1 MKKLLKCM
9 VMAVA
14 SIGLAFTGCKIDD
27 GGSTPIFWPIGG
39 SGSSSVVA
47 PEIDYDNSYLPEEV
61 TYTQDAKSPKLKVK
75 LANEDKG
82 KWVYKWYKDDLL
94 IEGVDSFVCLPDTSA
109 AAVGGEFY
117 YEVEVFNELS
127 EKVSVRSKRV
137 KVSVQKAV
145 NPTETNAPEIDYD
158 NSFLPEEVIYTQD
171 AKSPKLMVQL
181 ANEDKG
187 EWVYKW
193 YKDGYLIEGVDSFV
207 CLPDTSAAAVGGEFY
222 YEVEVFNKLSETIS
236 VKSKKVK
243 VLVQKAV
250 NPTET
255 NAAEVS
261 ISGVSNEGVTYT
273 AGDTANAF
281 TVSYSISKDS
291 THLEGDV
298 SVEWFN
304 ENGEKVGDD
313 ASYTPVVPA
322 TEEGVKIYTYK
333 VVVTNSCPDA
343 TGVDK
348 IKKAEKEVTITV
360 KSADMHVD
368 SIYAAPIRIASNGIT
383 GKMEYVAGETASKLT
398 VSSVVNEDEN
408 GKKGNVT
415 YKWYT
420 SKDDSAVAVATGEEY
435 TPDIS
440 KADTVVSIWVEA
452 INDCSAT
459 ATTEPKIQSSGKIE
473 VKITVK
479 PQAITPALEDGQ
491 PRDGNYSMNETAE
504 ALMVRASANGTLS
517 YQWYKNSEK
526 SITGAEEIP
535 GATSDSYVPSTTTEG
550 VTYYYCVVTNTLNG
564 TTKTNTSGIATVTV
578 AEVIA
583 TPVSVVISNKTENSI
598 TTGNTK
604 KYSVTVTLSN
614 DTIVNNATWESDNS
628 SIVSV
633 DNEGNV
639 TALKAGTAI
648 IKATYTAGG
657 VEKNDSV
664 TITVTDAPVNNGNAG
679 ISIDFN

>member
-47 PEIDYDNSYLPEEV
+47 PEIDYDNS
-61 TYTQDAKSPKLKVK
+61 S
-75 LANEDKG
+75 
-82 KWVYKWYKDDLL
+82 
-94 IEGVDSFVCLPDTSA
+94 
-109 AAVGGEFY
+109 
-117 YEVEVFNELS
+117 
-127 EKVSVRSKRV
+127 
-137 KVSVQKAV
+137 
-145 NPTETNAPEIDYD
+145 
-158 NSFLPEEVIYTQD
+158 LPEEVIYIQD

-193 YKDGYLIEGVDSFV
+193 YKDGYLIEGVDTFV
-207 CLPDTSAAAVGGEFY
+207 CLPDTSAAAAGGEFY
-222 YEVEVFNKLSETIS
+222 YEVEVFNKLSEKVS

-250 NPTET
+250 NPAET

-273 AGDTANAF
+273 AGNTANPF
-281 TVSYSISKDS
+281 KVSYSISKDS

-298 SVEWFN
+298 SVKWFD
-304 ENGEKVGDD
+304 ENGVNVGNGD
-313 ASYTPVVPA
+313 SYTPDVPA
-322 TEEGVKIYTYK
+322 NVEGVKVYRYK

-343 TGVDK
+343 TGADK
-348 IKKAEKEVTITV
+348 IKKAEKEVSITV
-360 KSADMHVD
+360 KPADLPVD

-408 GKKGNVT
+408 GKKGTVT

-420 SKDDSAVAVATGEEY
+420 SENGSAVATGEEY

-440 KADTVVSIWVEA
+440 KYSSVSSDTAVSIWVEA
-452 INDCSAT
+452 INDCSAFDK
-459 ATTEPKIQSSGKIE
+459 ATEPKIQSSGKIE

-479 PQAITPALEDGQ
+479 PQATTPVLEDGQ
-491 PRDGNYSMNETAE
+491 PKDGNYSMNETAA
-504 ALMVRASANGTLS
+504 ALMVKASANGTLS

-526 SITGAEEIP
+526 SITGATAIS
-535 GATSDSYVPSTTTEG
+535 GATSDSYVPSTTTVG
-550 VTYYYCVVTNTLNG
+550 VTYYYCKVTNTLNG
-564 TTKTNTSGIATVTV
+564 TTKTNNSGIATVTV
-578 AEVIA
+578 KKVIA

-598 TTGNTK
+598 TTGNSK
-604 KYSVTVTLSN
+604 KYSVTVTLS
-614 DTIVNNATWESDNS
+614 DGTKVNNATWESDNS

-633 DNEGNV
+633 DNYGNV
-639 TALKAGTAI
+639 TALKAGTATI
-648 IKATYTAGG
+648 TATYTAGD

-664 TITVTDAPVNNGNAG
+664 SITVTDAPVNNGNAG

>member
-47 PEIDYDNSYLPEEV
+47 AEIDYDNSY
-61 TYTQDAKSPKLKVK
+61 
-75 LANEDKG
+75 
-82 KWVYKWYKDDLL
+82 
-94 IEGVDSFVCLPDTSA
+94 
-109 AAVGGEFY
+109 
-117 YEVEVFNELS
+117 
-127 EKVSVRSKRV
+127 
-137 KVSVQKAV
+137 
-145 NPTETNAPEIDYD
+145 
-158 NSFLPEEVIYTQD
+158 LPEEVIYTQD

-193 YKDGYLIEGVDSFV
+193 YKDGYLIEGVDTFV
-207 CLPDTSAAAVGGEFY
+207 CLPDTSAAAAGGEFY
-222 YEVEVFNKLSETIS
+222 YEVEVFNKLNEKVS
-236 VKSKKVK
+236 VKSKRVK

-250 NPTET
+250 NPAET

-273 AGDTANAF
+273 AGDTANSF

-298 SVEWFN
+298 SVQWFD
-304 ENGEKVGDD
+304 ENGVNVGNGD
-313 ASYTPVVPA
+313 SYTPVVPA
-322 TEEGVKIYTYK
+322 TEDGVKIYRYK

-343 TGVDK
+343 TGADK
-348 IKKAEKEVTITV
+348 IKKAEKDVIIIV
-360 KSADMHVD
+360 QPADMPED
-368 SIYAAPIRIASNGIT
+368 SIYAAPILIDVT
-383 GKMEYVAGETASKLT
+383 GKKEYVAGETASKLT
-398 VSSVVNEDEN
+398 VSSVVTE
-408 GKKGNVT
+408 KKNAKRGTVT

-420 SKDDSAVAVATGEEY
+420 REDGSAVATGVEY

-440 KADTVVSIWVEA
+440 KYSSVSANTAVSIWVEA
-452 INDCSAT
+452 INDCSDK

-479 PQAITPALEDGQ
+479 PQATTPVLEDGQ
-491 PRDGNYSMNETAE
+491 PKDGNYSKDETAA

-517 YQWYKNSEK
+517 YQWYKNSTK
-526 SITGAEEIP
+526 SITGATAIS

-578 AEVIA
+578 KKVIA

-598 TTGNTK
+598 TTGNTE
-604 KYSVTVTLSN
+604 KYSVTVTLS
-614 DTIVNNATWESDNS
+614 DGTKVYNANWESDNS

-639 TALKAGTAI
+639 TAHKAGTATI
-648 IKATYTAGG
+648 TATYTAGD

-664 TITVTDAPVNNGNAG
+664 SITVTDAPVGNGNAG

>member
-27 GGSTPIFWPIGG
+27 GGSTPVFWPIGG

-47 PEIDYDNSYLPEEV
+47 PEIDYDNSV
-61 TYTQDAKSPKLKVK
+61 
-75 LANEDKG
+75 
-82 KWVYKWYKDDLL
+82 
-94 IEGVDSFVCLPDTSA
+94 
-109 AAVGGEFY
+109 
-117 YEVEVFNELS
+117 
-127 EKVSVRSKRV
+127 
-137 KVSVQKAV
+137 
-145 NPTETNAPEIDYD
+145 
-158 NSFLPEEVIYTQD
+158 LPEEVIYTQD
-171 AKSPKLMVQL
+171 AKSPKLEVKL
-181 ANEDKG
+181 TNEDKG

-193 YKDGYLIEGVDSFV
+193 YKDGHLIEGVDTFV
-207 CLPDTSAAAVGGEFY
+207 CLPDTSAAAVGEDFR
-222 YEVEVFNKLSETIS
+222 YEVEVFNKLNEKVS
-236 VKSKKVK
+236 VKSKRVK

-250 NPTET
+250 NPAET

-273 AGDTANAF
+273 AGNTANPF
-281 TVSYSISKDS
+281 KVSYSISKDS
-291 THLEGDV
+291 THLKGDV
-298 SVEWFN
+298 SVKWFD
-304 ENGEKVGDD
+304 ENGVNVGNGD
-313 ASYTPVVPA
+313 SYTPVVPA
-322 TEEGVKIYTYK
+322 TEDGVKIYRYK

-343 TGVDK
+343 TGADK
-348 IKKAEKEVTITV
+348 IKKAEKEVSITV
-360 KSADMHVD
+360 KPADLPVD

-408 GKKGNVT
+408 GKKGTVT

-420 SKDDSAVAVATGEEY
+420 SENGSAVATGEEY

-440 KADTVVSIWVEA
+440 KYSSVSADTAVSIWVEA
-452 INDCSAT
+452 INDCSAFDK
-459 ATTEPKIQSSGKIE
+459 ATEPKIQSSGKIE

-479 PQAITPALEDGQ
+479 PQATTPVLEDGQ
-491 PRDGNYSMNETAE
+491 PKDGNYSKDETAA

-526 SITGAEEIP
+526 SITGAEVIP
-535 GATSDSYVPSTTTEG
+535 GATSDSYVPSTTTLG
-550 VTYYYCVVTNTLNG
+550 VTYYYCKVTNTLNG
-564 TTKTNTSGIATVTV
+564 TTKTNNSGIATVTV
-578 AEVIA
+578 AKVIA

-598 TTGNTK
+598 TTGNSK
-604 KYSVTVTLSN
+604 KYSVTVTLS
-614 DTIVNNATWESDNS
+614 DGTKVNNATWESNDS

-633 DNEGNV
+633 DNDGNV
-639 TALKAGTAI
+639 TALKAGTATI
-648 IKATYTAGG
+648 TTTYTAGG

-664 TITVTDAPVNNGNAG
+664 SITVTDAPVGNGNAG

>member
-27 GGSTPIFWPIGG
+27 GGSTPVFWPIGG

-47 PEIDYDNSYLPEEV
+47 PEIDYDNSV
-61 TYTQDAKSPKLKVK
+61 
-75 LANEDKG
+75 
-82 KWVYKWYKDDLL
+82 
-94 IEGVDSFVCLPDTSA
+94 
-109 AAVGGEFY
+109 
-117 YEVEVFNELS
+117 
-127 EKVSVRSKRV
+127 
-137 KVSVQKAV
+137 
-145 NPTETNAPEIDYD
+145 
-158 NSFLPEEVIYTQD
+158 LPEEVIYTQD
-171 AKSPKLMVQL
+171 AKSPKLEVKL
-181 ANEDKG
+181 TNEDKG

-193 YKDGYLIEGVDSFV
+193 YKDGHLIEGVDTFV
-207 CLPDTSAAAVGGEFY
+207 CLPDTSAAAVGEDFR
-222 YEVEVFNKLSETIS
+222 YEVEVFNKLNEKVF
-236 VKSKKVK
+236 VKSKRVK

-250 NPTET
+250 NPAET

-273 AGDTANAF
+273 AGDTAKPF

-298 SVEWFN
+298 SVKWFD
-304 ENGEKVGDD
+304 ENGVNVGNGD
-313 ASYTPVVPA
+313 SYTPVVPA
-322 TEEGVKIYTYK
+322 TEDGVKIYRYK
-333 VVVTNSCPDA
+333 VVVINSCSEA
-343 TGVDK
+343 TGADK
-348 IKKAEKEVTITV
+348 IKKAEKEVSITV
-360 KSADMHVD
+360 KPADLPVD
-368 SIYAAPIRIASNGIT
+368 SIFAAPIRIKSNGIT

-398 VSSVVNEDEN
+398 VSSVVTEGEN
-408 GKKGNVT
+408 GKKGIVT

-420 SKDDSAVAVATGEEY
+420 SKDDSAVATGEEY

-452 INDCSAT
+452 INDCSDK

-479 PQAITPALEDGQ
+479 PQATTPVLEDGQ
-491 PRDGNYSMNETAE
+491 PKDGNYSKDETAA

-517 YQWYKNSEK
+517 YQWYKNSTK
-526 SITGAEEIP
+526 STTGATAIS
-535 GATSDSYVPSTTTEG
+535 GATSDSYVPSTTTVG
-550 VTYYYCVVTNTLNG
+550 VTYYYCKVTNTLNG
-564 TTKTNTSGIATVTV
+564 TTKTNNSGIATVTV
-578 AEVIA
+578 AKVIA

-604 KYSVTVTLSN
+604 KYSVTVTLS
-614 DTIVNNATWESDNS
+614 DGTKVNNATWESDNS

-633 DNEGNV
+633 NNDGNV
-639 TALKAGTAI
+639 TALKAGTAT

-664 TITVTDAPVNNGNAG
+664 SITVTDAPVGNGNAG

>member
-47 PEIDYDNSYLPEEV
+47 PEIDYDNSVLPEEV
-61 TYTQDAKSPKLKVK
+61 IYTQDAKSPKLKVK

-82 KWVYKWYKDDLL
+82 KWVYKWYKDGHL
-94 IEGVDSFVCLPDTSA
+94 IEGVDTFVCLPDTSA
-109 AAVGGEFY
+109 AAVG
-117 YEVEVFNELS
+117 
-127 EKVSVRSKRV
+127 
-137 KVSVQKAV
+137 
-145 NPTETNAPEIDYD
+145 
-158 NSFLPEEVIYTQD
+158 
-171 AKSPKLMVQL
+171 
-181 ANEDKG
+181 ED
-187 EWVYKW
+187 
-193 YKDGYLIEGVDSFV
+193 FR
-207 CLPDTSAAAVGGEFY
+207 
-222 YEVEVFNKLSETIS
+222 YEVEVFNKLNEKVS
-236 VKSKKVK
+236 VKSKRVK

-250 NPTET
+250 NPAET

-273 AGDTANAF
+273 AGDTANPF

-298 SVEWFN
+298 SVEWFD
-304 ENGEKVGDD
+304 ENGVNVGKGD
-313 ASYTPVVPA
+313 SYTPDVRANV
-322 TEEGVKIYTYK
+322 EGVKVYRYK

-343 TGVDK
+343 TGADK
-348 IKKAEKEVTITV
+348 IKKAEKEVSITV
-360 KSADMHVD
+360 KPADLPVD

-408 GKKGNVT
+408 GKKGTVT

-420 SKDDSAVAVATGEEY
+420 SENGSAVATGEEY

-440 KADTVVSIWVEA
+440 KYSSVSSDTAVSIWVEA
-452 INDCSAT
+452 INDCSAFDK
-459 ATTEPKIQSSGKIE
+459 ATEPKIQSSGKIE

-479 PQAITPALEDGQ
+479 PQATTPVLEDGQ
-491 PRDGNYSMNETAE
+491 PKDGNYSMNETAA

-526 SITGAEEIP
+526 SITGATAIS
-535 GATSDSYVPSTTTEG
+535 GATSDSYVPSTTTVG
-550 VTYYYCVVTNTLNG
+550 VTYYYCKVTNTLNG
-564 TTKTNTSGIATVTV
+564 TTKTNNSGIATVTV
-578 AEVIA
+578 KKVIA

-604 KYSVTVTLSN
+604 KYSVTVTLS
-614 DTIVNNATWESDNS
+614 DGTKVYNANWESDNS
-628 SIVSV
+628 SVVSV

-639 TALKAGTAI
+639 IALKAGTATI
-648 IKATYTAGG
+648 TATYTAGG

>member
-47 PEIDYDNSYLPEEV
+47 PEIDYDNS
-61 TYTQDAKSPKLKVK
+61 S
-75 LANEDKG
+75 
-82 KWVYKWYKDDLL
+82 
-94 IEGVDSFVCLPDTSA
+94 
-109 AAVGGEFY
+109 
-117 YEVEVFNELS
+117 
-127 EKVSVRSKRV
+127 
-137 KVSVQKAV
+137 
-145 NPTETNAPEIDYD
+145 
-158 NSFLPEEVIYTQD
+158 LPEEVIYIQD

-187 EWVYKW
+187 EWIYKW
-193 YKDGYLIEGVDSFV
+193 YKDGYLIEGVDTFV
-207 CLPDTSAAAVGGEFY
+207 CLPDTSAAAAGGEFY
-222 YEVEVFNKLSETIS
+222 YEVEVFNKLNEKVS
-236 VKSKKVK
+236 VKSKRVK

-250 NPTET
+250 NPAET

-273 AGDTANAF
+273 AGDTANPF

-298 SVEWFN
+298 SVKWFD
-304 ENGEKVGDD
+304 ENGVNVGNGD
-313 ASYTPVVPA
+313 SYTPVVPA
-322 TEEGVKIYTYK
+322 TEDGVKIYRYK
-333 VVVTNSCPDA
+333 VVVINSCSEA
-343 TGVDK
+343 TGADK
-348 IKKAEKEVTITV
+348 IKKAEKEVSITV
-360 KSADMHVD
+360 KPADLPVD
-368 SIYAAPIRIASNGIT
+368 SIFAAPIRIKSNGIT

-398 VSSVVNEDEN
+398 VSSVVNEGEN
-408 GKKGNVT
+408 GKKGKVT

-420 SKDDSAVAVATGEEY
+420 SKDDSAVATGEEY
-435 TPDIS
+435 APDIS
-440 KADTVVSIWVEA
+440 KYSSVSADTAVSIWVEA

-459 ATTEPKIQSSGKIE
+459 ATIEPKIQSSGKKE

-479 PQAITPALEDGQ
+479 PQATTPVLEDGQ
-491 PRDGNYSMNETAE
+491 PKDGNYSKDETAA

-517 YQWYKNSEK
+517 YQWYKNSTK
-526 SITGAEEIP
+526 STTGATAIS
-535 GATSDSYVPSTTTEG
+535 GAISDSYVPSTTTVG

-578 AEVIA
+578 KKVIA

-598 TTGNTK
+598 TTGNTE
-604 KYSVTVTLSN
+604 KYSVTVTLS
-614 DTIVNNATWESDNS
+614 DGTKVNNATWESDNS

-633 DNEGNV
+633 NNDGNV
-639 TALKAGTAI
+639 TALKAGTATI
-648 IKATYTAGG
+648 TATYTAGG

-664 TITVTDAPVNNGNAG
+664 SITVTDAPVGNGNAG

>member
-27 GGSTPIFWPIGG
+27 GGSTPVFWPIGG

-47 PEIDYDNSYLPEEV
+47 PEIDYDNS
-61 TYTQDAKSPKLKVK
+61 S
-75 LANEDKG
+75 
-82 KWVYKWYKDDLL
+82 
-94 IEGVDSFVCLPDTSA
+94 
-109 AAVGGEFY
+109 
-117 YEVEVFNELS
+117 
-127 EKVSVRSKRV
+127 
-137 KVSVQKAV
+137 
-145 NPTETNAPEIDYD
+145 
-158 NSFLPEEVIYTQD
+158 LPEEVIYIQD

-187 EWVYKW
+187 EWIYKW
-193 YKDGYLIEGVDSFV
+193 YKDGYLIEGVDTFV
-207 CLPDTSAAAVGGEFY
+207 CLPDTSAAAAGGEFY
-222 YEVEVFNKLSETIS
+222 YEVEVFNKLNEKVS
-236 VKSKKVK
+236 VKSKRVK

-250 NPTET
+250 NPAET

-273 AGDTANAF
+273 AGDTANPF

-298 SVEWFN
+298 SVKWFD
-304 ENGEKVGDD
+304 ENGVNVGNGV
-313 ASYTPVVPA
+313 SYTPVVPA
-322 TEEGVKIYTYK
+322 TEDGVKIYRYK

-343 TGVDK
+343 TGADK
-348 IKKAEKEVTITV
+348 IKKAEKEVSITV
-360 KSADMHVD
+360 KPADLPVD

-408 GKKGNVT
+408 GKKGTVT

-420 SKDDSAVAVATGEEY
+420 SENGSAVATGEEY

-440 KADTVVSIWVEA
+440 KYSSVSADTAVSIWVEA
-452 INDCSAT
+452 INDCSAFDK
-459 ATTEPKIQSSGKIE
+459 ATEPKIQSSGKIE

-479 PQAITPALEDGQ
+479 PQATTPVLEDGQ
-491 PRDGNYSMNETAE
+491 PKDGNYSKDETAA

-526 SITGAEEIP
+526 SITGAEVIP
-535 GATSDSYVPSTTTEG
+535 GATSDSYVPSTTTLG
-550 VTYYYCVVTNTLNG
+550 VTYYYCKVTNTLNG
-564 TTKTNTSGIATVTV
+564 TTKTNNSGIATVTV
-578 AEVIA
+578 AKVIA

-604 KYSVTVTLSN
+604 KYSVTVTLS
-614 DTIVNNATWESDNS
+614 DGTKVNNATWESDNS

-633 DNEGNV
+633 NNDGNV
-639 TALKAGTAI
+639 TALKAGTATI
-648 IKATYTAGG
+648 TATYTAGG

-664 TITVTDAPVNNGNAG
+664 SITVTDAPVGNGNAG

>member
-27 GGSTPIFWPIGG
+27 GGSTPVFWPIGG

-47 PEIDYDNSYLPEEV
+47 PEIDYDNSV
-61 TYTQDAKSPKLKVK
+61 
-75 LANEDKG
+75 
-82 KWVYKWYKDDLL
+82 
-94 IEGVDSFVCLPDTSA
+94 
-109 AAVGGEFY
+109 
-117 YEVEVFNELS
+117 
-127 EKVSVRSKRV
+127 
-137 KVSVQKAV
+137 
-145 NPTETNAPEIDYD
+145 
-158 NSFLPEEVIYTQD
+158 LPEEVIYTQD
-171 AKSPKLMVQL
+171 AKSPKLEVKL
-181 ANEDKG
+181 TNEDKG

-193 YKDGYLIEGVDSFV
+193 YKDGHLIEGVDTFV
-207 CLPDTSAAAVGGEFY
+207 CLPDTSAAAVGEDFR
-222 YEVEVFNKLSETIS
+222 YEVEVFNKLNEKVF
-236 VKSKKVK
+236 VKSKRVK

-250 NPTET
+250 NPAET

-273 AGDTANAF
+273 AGDTAKPF

-298 SVEWFN
+298 SVKWFD
-304 ENGEKVGDD
+304 ENGVNVGNGD
-313 ASYTPVVPA
+313 SYTPVVPA
-322 TEEGVKIYTYK
+322 TEDGVKIYRYK
-333 VVVTNSCPDA
+333 VVVINSCSEA
-343 TGVDK
+343 TGADK
-348 IKKAEKEVTITV
+348 IKKAEKEVSITV
-360 KSADMHVD
+360 KPADLPVD
-368 SIYAAPIRIASNGIT
+368 SIFAAPIRIKSNGIT

-398 VSSVVNEDEN
+398 VSSVVTEGEN
-408 GKKGNVT
+408 GKKGIVT

-420 SKDDSAVAVATGEEY
+420 SKDDSAVATGEEY

-479 PQAITPALEDGQ
+479 PQATTPDLEDGQ
-491 PRDGNYSMNETAE
+491 PRDGNYSMNETAA
-504 ALMVRASANGTLS
+504 ALMVKASANGTLS

-526 SITGAEEIP
+526 SITGATAIS
-535 GATSDSYVPSTTTEG
+535 GATSNSYVPSTTTEG
-550 VTYYYCVVTNTLNG
+550 VTYYYCVVTNTFNG
-564 TTKTNTSGIATVTV
+564 TTKTNNSGIATVTV
-578 AEVIA
+578 AKVIA

-604 KYSVTVTLSN
+604 KYSVTVTLS
-614 DTIVNNATWESDNS
+614 DGTKVYNANWESDNS

-639 TALKAGTAI
+639 TAHKAGTATI
-648 IKATYTAGG
+648 TATYTAGD

-664 TITVTDAPVNNGNAG
+664 SITVTDAPVGNGNAG

>member
-47 PEIDYDNSYLPEEV
+47 PEIDYD
-61 TYTQDAKSPKLKVK
+61 KS
-75 LANEDKG
+75 
-82 KWVYKWYKDDLL
+82 
-94 IEGVDSFVCLPDTSA
+94 S
-109 AAVGGEFY
+109 
-117 YEVEVFNELS
+117 
-127 EKVSVRSKRV
+127 
-137 KVSVQKAV
+137 
-145 NPTETNAPEIDYD
+145 
-158 NSFLPEEVIYTQD
+158 LPEEVIYIQD

-193 YKDGYLIEGVDSFV
+193 YKDGYLIEGVDTFV
-207 CLPDTSAAAVGGEFY
+207 CLPDTSAAAAGGEFY
-222 YEVEVFNKLSETIS
+222 YEVEVFNKLSEKVS

-250 NPTET
+250 NPAET

-273 AGDTANAF
+273 AGGTANAF
-281 TVSYSISKDS
+281 IVDYSISKDS

-298 SVEWFN
+298 SVKWFD
-304 ENGEKVGDD
+304 ENGDNVGDGD
-313 ASYTPVVPA
+313 SYTPDVPA
-322 TEEGVKIYTYK
+322 NVEGVKIYRYK
-333 VVVTNSCPDA
+333 VVVTNSCPEA
-343 TGVDK
+343 TGADK
-348 IKKAEKEVTITV
+348 TKKAEKEVTITV
-360 KSADMHVD
+360 KPADMPVD
-368 SIYAAPIRIASNGIT
+368 SIYAAPILIASNGIT

-398 VSSVVNEDEN
+398 VSSVVNEDKN
-408 GKKGNVT
+408 GKKGTVT

-420 SKDDSAVAVATGEEY
+420 SENGSAVATGEEY

-440 KADTVVSIWVEA
+440 KYSSVSADTAVSIWVEA
-452 INDCSAT
+452 INDCFAT
-459 ATTEPKIQSSGKIE
+459 ATIDPKIQSSGKIE

-479 PQAITPALEDGQ
+479 PQATTPVLEDGQ
-491 PRDGNYSMNETAE
+491 PKDGNYSKDETAA
-504 ALMVRASANGTLS
+504 ALMVKASANGTLS

-526 SITGAEEIP
+526 STTGATAIS

-550 VTYYYCVVTNTLNG
+550 VTYYYCVVTNTFNG

-578 AEVIA
+578 AKVIA

-604 KYSVTVTLSN
+604 KYSVTVTLS
-614 DTIVNNATWESDNS
+614 DGTKVYNANWESDNS

-633 DNEGNV
+633 DNDGNV
-639 TALKAGTAI
+639 TAHKAGTATI
-648 IKATYTAGG
+648 TATYTAGG

-664 TITVTDAPVNNGNAG
+664 SITVTDAPVGNGNAG

>member
-27 GGSTPIFWPIGG
+27 GGSTPVFWPIGG

-47 PEIDYDNSYLPEEV
+47 PEIDYDNSYLP
-61 TYTQDAKSPKLKVK
+61 
-75 LANEDKG
+75 G
-82 KWVYKWYKDDLL
+82 
-94 IEGVDSFVCLPDTSA
+94 
-109 AAVGGEFY
+109 
-117 YEVEVFNELS
+117 
-127 EKVSVRSKRV
+127 
-137 KVSVQKAV
+137 
-145 NPTETNAPEIDYD
+145 
-158 NSFLPEEVIYTQD
+158 EEVIYTQD

-193 YKDGYLIEGVDSFV
+193 YKDGLLIEGVDTFV

-222 YEVEVFNKLSETIS
+222 YEVEVFNKLSETVS

-250 NPTET
+250 NPEET

-273 AGDTANAF
+273 AGDTANPF
-281 TVSYSISKDS
+281 TVSYSISEDS
-291 THLEGDV
+291 THLKGDV
-298 SVEWFN
+298 SVKWFD
-304 ENGEKVGDD
+304 ENGVNVGNGD
-313 ASYTPVVPA
+313 SYTPVVPA
-322 TEEGVKIYTYK
+322 TEDGVKIYRYK

-343 TGVDK
+343 TGADK

-360 KSADMHVD
+360 KSADMPVG
-368 SIYAAPIRIASNGIT
+368 SIFAAPIRIESNGIT

-398 VSSVVNEDEN
+398 VSSVVTEGEN

-420 SKDDSAVAVATGEEY
+420 SKDDSAVATGVEY

-440 KADTVVSIWVEA
+440 KYSTVSADTAVSIWVEA
-452 INDCSAT
+452 INDCSAI
-459 ATTEPKIQSSGKIE
+459 ATIEPKIQLSGKIE

-479 PQAITPALEDGQ
+479 PQATTPVIEDGQ
-491 PRDGNYSMNETAE
+491 PKDGNYSKDETAA
-504 ALMVRASANGTLS
+504 ALMVKASANGTLS

-526 SITGAEEIP
+526 SITGATAIS
-535 GATSDSYVPSTTTEG
+535 GATSNSYVPSTTTEG
-550 VTYYYCVVTNTLNG
+550 VTYYYCVVTNTFNG
-564 TTKTNTSGIATVTV
+564 TTKTNNSGIATVTV
-578 AEVIA
+578 AKVIA

-604 KYSVTVTLSN
+604 KYSVTVTLS
-614 DTIVNNATWESDNS
+614 DGTKVNNATWESDNS

-633 DNEGNV
+633 NNDGNV
-639 TALKAGTAI
+639 TALKAGTATI
-648 IKATYTAGG
+648 TATYTAGG

-664 TITVTDAPVNNGNAG
+664 SITVTDAPVGNGNAG

>member
-14 SIGLAFTGCKIDD
+14 SISLAFTGCKIDD

-47 PEIDYDNSYLPEEV
+47 PEIDYDNSV
-61 TYTQDAKSPKLKVK
+61 
-75 LANEDKG
+75 
-82 KWVYKWYKDDLL
+82 
-94 IEGVDSFVCLPDTSA
+94 
-109 AAVGGEFY
+109 
-117 YEVEVFNELS
+117 
-127 EKVSVRSKRV
+127 
-137 KVSVQKAV
+137 
-145 NPTETNAPEIDYD
+145 
-158 NSFLPEEVIYTQD
+158 LPEEVIYTQD
-171 AKSPKLMVQL
+171 AKSPKLEVKL
-181 ANEDKG
+181 TNEDKG

-193 YKDGYLIEGVDSFV
+193 YKDGHLIEGVDTFV
-207 CLPDTSAAAVGGEFY
+207 CLPDTSAAAVGEDFR
-222 YEVEVFNKLSETIS
+222 YEVEVFNKLNEKVF
-236 VKSKKVK
+236 VKSKRVK

-273 AGDTANAF
+273 AGDTANPF

-298 SVEWFN
+298 SVEWFK

-322 TEEGVKIYTYK
+322 TVEGVKIYRYK

-343 TGVDK
+343 TGADK
-348 IKKAEKEVTITV
+348 IKKAEKDVIIIV
-360 KSADMHVD
+360 QPADMPED
-368 SIYAAPIRIASNGIT
+368 SIYAAPILIDVT
-383 GKMEYVAGETASKLT
+383 GKKEYVAGETASKLT
-398 VSSVVNEDEN
+398 VSSVVTE
-408 GKKGNVT
+408 KKNAKRGTVT

-420 SKDDSAVAVATGEEY
+420 REDGPVVATGVEY

-440 KADTVVSIWVEA
+440 KYSSISSATAVSIWVEA

-459 ATTEPKIQSSGKIE
+459 ATIEPKIQSSGKIE

-479 PQAITPALEDGQ
+479 PQATTPVIEDGQ
-491 PRDGNYSMNETAE
+491 PKDGNYSKDETAA
-504 ALMVRASANGTLS
+504 ALMVKASANGTLS
-517 YQWYKNSEK
+517 YQWYKNSTK
-526 SITGAEEIP
+526 STTGATAIS
-535 GATSDSYVPSTTTEG
+535 GATSDSYVPSTTTVG
-550 VTYYYCVVTNTLNG
+550 VTYYYCKVTNTLNG
-564 TTKTNTSGIATVTV
+564 TTKTNNSGIATVTV
-578 AEVIA
+578 AKVIA

-604 KYSVTVTLSN
+604 KYLVTVTLS
-614 DTIVNNATWESDNS
+614 DGTKVNNATWESDNS

-633 DNEGNV
+633 NNDGNV
-639 TALKAGTAI
+639 TALKAGTATI
-648 IKATYTAGG
+648 TATYTAGG

-664 TITVTDAPVNNGNAG
+664 SITVTDAPVGNGNAG

>member
-47 PEIDYDNSYLPEEV
+47 PEIDYDNSV
-61 TYTQDAKSPKLKVK
+61 
-75 LANEDKG
+75 
-82 KWVYKWYKDDLL
+82 
-94 IEGVDSFVCLPDTSA
+94 
-109 AAVGGEFY
+109 
-117 YEVEVFNELS
+117 
-127 EKVSVRSKRV
+127 
-137 KVSVQKAV
+137 
-145 NPTETNAPEIDYD
+145 
-158 NSFLPEEVIYTQD
+158 LPEEVIYTQD
-171 AKSPKLMVQL
+171 AKSPKLEVKL
-181 ANEDKG
+181 TNEDKG

-193 YKDGYLIEGVDSFV
+193 YKDGHLIEGVDTFV
-207 CLPDTSAAAVGGEFY
+207 CLPDTSAAAVGEDFR
-222 YEVEVFNKLSETIS
+222 YEVEVFNKLNEKVS
-236 VKSKKVK
+236 VKSKRVK

-250 NPTET
+250 NPAET

-273 AGDTANAF
+273 AGNTANPF
-281 TVSYSISKDS
+281 KVSYSISKDS

-298 SVEWFN
+298 SVKWFD
-304 ENGEKVGDD
+304 ENGVNVGNGD
-313 ASYTPVVPA
+313 SYTPVVPA
-322 TEEGVKIYTYK
+322 TEDGVKIYRYK

-343 TGVDK
+343 TGADK
-348 IKKAEKEVTITV
+348 IKKAEKEVSITV
-360 KSADMHVD
+360 KPADLPVD

-398 VSSVVNEDEN
+398 VSSVVNEGEN
-408 GKKGNVT
+408 GKKGIVT

-440 KADTVVSIWVEA
+440 KYSSVSADTAVSIWVEA

-459 ATTEPKIQSSGKIE
+459 ATIDPKIQSSGKIE

-479 PQAITPALEDGQ
+479 PQAITPVLEDGQ
-491 PRDGNYSMNETAE
+491 PKDGNYSKDETAA
-504 ALMVRASANGTLS
+504 ALMVKASANGTLS

-564 TTKTNTSGIATVTV
+564 TTKTKTSGIA
-578 AEVIA
+578 
-583 TPVSVVISNKTENSI
+583 
-598 TTGNTK
+598 
-604 KYSVTVTLSN
+604 
-614 DTIVNNATWESDNS
+614 
-628 SIVSV
+628 
-633 DNEGNV
+633 
-639 TALKAGTAI
+639 
-648 IKATYTAGG
+648 
-657 VEKNDSV
+657 

>member
-27 GGSTPIFWPIGG
+27 GGSTPVFWPIGG

-47 PEIDYDNSYLPEEV
+47 PEIDYDNS
-61 TYTQDAKSPKLKVK
+61 S
-75 LANEDKG
+75 
-82 KWVYKWYKDDLL
+82 
-94 IEGVDSFVCLPDTSA
+94 
-109 AAVGGEFY
+109 
-117 YEVEVFNELS
+117 
-127 EKVSVRSKRV
+127 
-137 KVSVQKAV
+137 
-145 NPTETNAPEIDYD
+145 
-158 NSFLPEEVIYTQD
+158 LPEEVIYIQD

-193 YKDGYLIEGVDSFV
+193 YKDGYLIEGVDTFV
-207 CLPDTSAAAVGGEFY
+207 CLPDTSAAAAGGEFY
-222 YEVEVFNKLSETIS
+222 YEVEVFNKLSEKVS

-250 NPTET
+250 NPAET

-273 AGDTANAF
+273 AGNTANPF
-281 TVSYSISKDS
+281 KVSYSISKDS

-298 SVEWFN
+298 SVKWFD
-304 ENGEKVGDD
+304 ENGVNVGNGD
-313 ASYTPVVPA
+313 SYTPDVRANV
-322 TEEGVKIYTYK
+322 EGVKVYRYK

-343 TGVDK
+343 TGADK

-360 KSADMHVD
+360 KSADMPVG
-368 SIYAAPIRIASNGIT
+368 SIFAAPIRIESNGIT

-398 VSSVVNEDEN
+398 VSSVVTEGEN
-408 GKKGNVT
+408 GKKGKVT

-420 SKDDSAVAVATGEEY
+420 SKDGSAVATGVEY

-440 KADTVVSIWVEA
+440 KYSSVSANTAVSIWVEA
-452 INDCSAT
+452 INDCSDK

-479 PQAITPALEDGQ
+479 PQATTPVLEDGQ
-491 PRDGNYSMNETAE
+491 SKDGNYSMNETA
-504 ALMVRASANGTLS
+504 AVLMVRASANGTLS

-526 SITGAEEIP
+526 SITGATAIS
-535 GATSDSYVPSTTTEG
+535 GATSDSYVPSTTTVG
-550 VTYYYCVVTNTLNG
+550 VTYYYCKVTNTLNG
-564 TTKTNTSGIATVTV
+564 TTKTNNSGIATVTV
-578 AEVIA
+578 KKVIA
-583 TPVSVVISNKTENSI
+583 TPVSVVISNKTENAI

-604 KYSVTVTLSN
+604 KYSVTVTLS
-614 DTIVNNATWESDNS
+614 DGTKVNNATWESDNS

-633 DNEGNV
+633 NNDGNV
-639 TALKAGTAI
+639 TALKAGTATI
-648 IKATYTAGG
+648 TATYTAGG

-664 TITVTDAPVNNGNAG
+664 SITVTDAPVGNGNAG

>member
-27 GGSTPIFWPIGG
+27 GGSTPVFWPIGG

-47 PEIDYDNSYLPEEV
+47 PEIDYDNSV
-61 TYTQDAKSPKLKVK
+61 
-75 LANEDKG
+75 
-82 KWVYKWYKDDLL
+82 
-94 IEGVDSFVCLPDTSA
+94 
-109 AAVGGEFY
+109 
-117 YEVEVFNELS
+117 
-127 EKVSVRSKRV
+127 
-137 KVSVQKAV
+137 
-145 NPTETNAPEIDYD
+145 
-158 NSFLPEEVIYTQD
+158 LPEEVIYTQD
-171 AKSPKLMVQL
+171 AKSPKLEVKL
-181 ANEDKG
+181 TNEDKG

-193 YKDGYLIEGVDSFV
+193 YKDGHLIEGVDTFV
-207 CLPDTSAAAVGGEFY
+207 CLPDTSAAAVGEDFR
-222 YEVEVFNKLSETIS
+222 YEVEVFNKLNEKVS
-236 VKSKKVK
+236 VKSKRVK

-250 NPTET
+250 NPAET

-273 AGDTANAF
+273 AGDTANPF

-298 SVEWFN
+298 SVEWFD
-304 ENGEKVGDD
+304 ENGVNVGKGD
-313 ASYTPVVPA
+313 SYTPDVRANV
-322 TEEGVKIYTYK
+322 EGVKVYRYK

-343 TGVDK
+343 TGADK
-348 IKKAEKEVTITV
+348 IKKAEKEVSITV
-360 KSADMHVD
+360 KPADLPVD

-408 GKKGNVT
+408 GKKGKVT

-420 SKDDSAVAVATGEEY
+420 SKDGSAVATGVEY

-440 KADTVVSIWVEA
+440 KYSSVSANTAVSIWVEA
-452 INDCSAT
+452 INDCSDK

-479 PQAITPALEDGQ
+479 PQATTPVLEDGQ
-491 PRDGNYSMNETAE
+491 PKDGNYSMNETAA

-517 YQWYKNSEK
+517 YQWYKNSTK
-526 SITGAEEIP
+526 STTGATAIS
-535 GATSDSYVPSTTTEG
+535 GAISDSYVPSTTTVG
-550 VTYYYCVVTNTLNG
+550 VTYYYCKVTNTLNG
-564 TTKTNTSGIATVTV
+564 TTKTNNSGIATVTV
-578 AEVIA
+578 AKVIA

-604 KYSVTVTLSN
+604 KYSVTVTLS
-614 DTIVNNATWESDNS
+614 DGTKVNNATWESDNS

-633 DNEGNV
+633 NNDGNV
-639 TALKAGTAI
+639 TALKAGTATI
-648 IKATYTAGG
+648 TATYTAGG

-664 TITVTDAPVNNGNAG
+664 SITVTDAPVGNGNAG

>member
-27 GGSTPIFWPIGG
+27 GGSTPVFWPIGG

-47 PEIDYDNSYLPEEV
+47 AEIDYDNSV
-61 TYTQDAKSPKLKVK
+61 
-75 LANEDKG
+75 
-82 KWVYKWYKDDLL
+82 
-94 IEGVDSFVCLPDTSA
+94 
-109 AAVGGEFY
+109 
-117 YEVEVFNELS
+117 
-127 EKVSVRSKRV
+127 
-137 KVSVQKAV
+137 
-145 NPTETNAPEIDYD
+145 
-158 NSFLPEEVIYTQD
+158 LPEEVIYTQD
-171 AKSPKLMVQL
+171 AKSPKLEVKL
-181 ANEDKG
+181 TNEDKG

-193 YKDGYLIEGVDSFV
+193 YKDGHLIEGVDTFV
-207 CLPDTSAAAVGGEFY
+207 CLPDTSAAAVGEDFR
-222 YEVEVFNKLSETIS
+222 YEVEVFNKLNEKVF
-236 VKSKKVK
+236 VKSKRVK

-273 AGDTANAF
+273 AGDTANPF

-298 SVEWFN
+298 SVKWFD
-304 ENGEKVGDD
+304 ENGVNVGNGD
-313 ASYTPVVPA
+313 SYTPVVPA
-322 TEEGVKIYTYK
+322 TEDGVKIYRYK

-343 TGVDK
+343 TGADK

-360 KSADMHVD
+360 KSADMPVD
-368 SIYAAPIRIASNGIT
+368 SIFAAPIRIESNGIT
-383 GKMEYVAGETASKLT
+383 GKMEYVAGETASNLT
-398 VSSVVNEDEN
+398 VSSVVTEGEN
-408 GKKGNVT
+408 GKKGKVT

-420 SKDDSAVAVATGEEY
+420 SKDGSAVATGVEY

-440 KADTVVSIWVEA
+440 KYSSVSADTAVSIWVEA
-452 INDCSAT
+452 INDCSAI
-459 ATTEPKIQSSGKIE
+459 ATIEPKIQLSGKIE

-479 PQAITPALEDGQ
+479 PQATIPVIEDGQ
-491 PRDGNYSMNETAE
+491 PKDGNYSKDETAA
-504 ALMVRASANGTLS
+504 ALMVKASANGTLS

-526 SITGAEEIP
+526 SITGATAIS
-535 GATSDSYVPSTTTEG
+535 GATSNSYVPSTTTEG
-550 VTYYYCVVTNTLNG
+550 VTYYYCVVTNTFNG
-564 TTKTNTSGIATVTV
+564 TTKTNNSGIATVTV
-578 AEVIA
+578 AKVIA

-604 KYSVTVTLSN
+604 KYSVTVTLS
-614 DTIVNNATWESDNS
+614 DGTKVYNANWESDNS

-639 TALKAGTAI
+639 TAHKAGTATI
-648 IKATYTAGG
+648 TATYTAGD

-664 TITVTDAPVNNGNAG
+664 SITVTDAPVGNGNAG

>member
-47 PEIDYDNSYLPEEV
+47 AEIDYDNSY
-61 TYTQDAKSPKLKVK
+61 
-75 LANEDKG
+75 
-82 KWVYKWYKDDLL
+82 
-94 IEGVDSFVCLPDTSA
+94 
-109 AAVGGEFY
+109 
-117 YEVEVFNELS
+117 
-127 EKVSVRSKRV
+127 
-137 KVSVQKAV
+137 
-145 NPTETNAPEIDYD
+145 
-158 NSFLPEEVIYTQD
+158 LPEEVIYTQD

-222 YEVEVFNKLSETIS
+222 YEVEVFNKLSETVS

-243 VLVQKAV
+243 VSVQKAV
-250 NPTET
+250 NPAET

-273 AGDTANAF
+273 AGDTAKPF

-298 SVEWFN
+298 SVKWFD
-304 ENGEKVGDD
+304 ENGVNVGNGD
-313 ASYTPVVPA
+313 SYTPVVPA
-322 TEEGVKIYTYK
+322 TEDGVKIYRYK
-333 VVVTNSCPDA
+333 VVVINSCSEA
-343 TGVDK
+343 TGADK
-348 IKKAEKEVTITV
+348 IKKAEKEVSITV
-360 KSADMHVD
+360 KPADLPVD
-368 SIYAAPIRIASNGIT
+368 SIFAAPIRIKSNGIT

-398 VSSVVNEDEN
+398 VSSVVTEGEN
-408 GKKGNVT
+408 GKKGIVT

-420 SKDDSAVAVATGEEY
+420 SKDDSAVATGEEY

-479 PQAITPALEDGQ
+479 PQATTPDLEDGQ
-491 PRDGNYSMNETAE
+491 PRDGNYSMNETAA
-504 ALMVRASANGTLS
+504 ALMVKASANGTLS

-526 SITGAEEIP
+526 SITGATAIS
-535 GATSDSYVPSTTTEG
+535 GATSDSYIPSTTTEG

-564 TTKTNTSGIATVTV
+564 TTKTKTSDIATVTV

-583 TPVSVVISNKTENSI
+583 TPVSVEILNKTDNSI
-598 TTGNTK
+598 TTGNSK
-604 KYSVTVTLSN
+604 KYSVTVTLS
-614 DTIVNNATWESDNS
+614 DGTKVNNATWESDNS

-633 DNEGNV
+633 DNDGNV
-639 TALKAGTAI
+639 TALKAGTAT

-664 TITVTDAPVNNGNAG
+664 SITVTDAPVGNGNAG

>member
-47 PEIDYDNSYLPEEV
+47 PEIDYDNSV
-61 TYTQDAKSPKLKVK
+61 
-75 LANEDKG
+75 
-82 KWVYKWYKDDLL
+82 
-94 IEGVDSFVCLPDTSA
+94 
-109 AAVGGEFY
+109 
-117 YEVEVFNELS
+117 
-127 EKVSVRSKRV
+127 
-137 KVSVQKAV
+137 
-145 NPTETNAPEIDYD
+145 
-158 NSFLPEEVIYTQD
+158 LPEEVIYTQD
-171 AKSPKLMVQL
+171 AKSPKLEVKL
-181 ANEDKG
+181 TNEDKG

-193 YKDGYLIEGVDSFV
+193 YKDGHLIEGVDTFV
-207 CLPDTSAAAVGGEFY
+207 CLPDTSAAAVGEDFR
-222 YEVEVFNKLSETIS
+222 YEVEVFNKLNEKVF
-236 VKSKKVK
+236 VKSKRVK

-250 NPTET
+250 NPAET

-273 AGDTANAF
+273 AGDTANPF

-298 SVEWFN
+298 SVKWFD
-304 ENGEKVGDD
+304 ENGVNVGNGD
-313 ASYTPVVPA
+313 SYTPVVPA
-322 TEEGVKIYTYK
+322 TEDGVKIYRYK
-333 VVVTNSCPDA
+333 VVVINSCSEA
-343 TGVDK
+343 TGADK
-348 IKKAEKEVTITV
+348 IKKAEKEVSITV
-360 KSADMHVD
+360 KPADLPVD
-368 SIYAAPIRIASNGIT
+368 SIFAAPIRIKSNGIT

-398 VSSVVNEDEN
+398 VSSVVNEGEN
-408 GKKGNVT
+408 GKKGIVT

-420 SKDDSAVAVATGEEY
+420 SKDDSAVATGVEY

-479 PQAITPALEDGQ
+479 PQATTPVLEDGQ
-491 PRDGNYSMNETAE
+491 PKDGNYSMNETAA

-526 SITGAEEIP
+526 SITGAEVIP
-535 GATSDSYVPSTTTEG
+535 GATSDSYVPSTTTVG
-550 VTYYYCVVTNTLNG
+550 VTYYYCKVTNTLNG
-564 TTKTNTSGIATVTV
+564 TTKTNNSGIATVTV
-578 AEVIA
+578 AKVIA
-583 TPVSVVISNKTENSI
+583 TPVSVEISNKTENSI

-604 KYSVTVTLSN
+604 KYSVTVTLS
-614 DTIVNNATWESDNS
+614 DGTKVNNATWESDNS

-633 DNEGNV
+633 DNDGNV
-639 TALKAGTAI
+639 TALKAGTATI
-648 IKATYTAGG
+648 TATYTAGG

-664 TITVTDAPVNNGNAG
+664 SITVTDAPVGNGNAG

>member
-27 GGSTPIFWPIGG
+27 GGSTPVFWPIGG

-47 PEIDYDNSYLPEEV
+47 AEIDYDNSV
-61 TYTQDAKSPKLKVK
+61 
-75 LANEDKG
+75 
-82 KWVYKWYKDDLL
+82 
-94 IEGVDSFVCLPDTSA
+94 
-109 AAVGGEFY
+109 
-117 YEVEVFNELS
+117 
-127 EKVSVRSKRV
+127 
-137 KVSVQKAV
+137 
-145 NPTETNAPEIDYD
+145 
-158 NSFLPEEVIYTQD
+158 LPEEVIYTQD
-171 AKSPKLMVQL
+171 AKSPKLEVKL
-181 ANEDKG
+181 TNEDKG

-193 YKDGYLIEGVDSFV
+193 YKDGHLIEGVDTFV
-207 CLPDTSAAAVGGEFY
+207 CLPDTSAAAVGEDFR
-222 YEVEVFNKLSETIS
+222 YEVEVFNKLNEKVF
-236 VKSKKVK
+236 VKSKRVK

-273 AGDTANAF
+273 AGDTANPF

-298 SVEWFN
+298 SVKWFD
-304 ENGEKVGDD
+304 ENGVNVGNDD
-313 ASYTPVVPA
+313 SYTPAVPA
-322 TEEGVKIYTYK
+322 TEEGVKIYRYK

-343 TGVDK
+343 TGADK

-360 KSADMHVD
+360 KSADMPVG
-368 SIYAAPIRIASNGIT
+368 SIFAAPIRIESNGIT

-398 VSSVVNEDEN
+398 VSSVVTEGEN
-408 GKKGNVT
+408 GKKGKVT

-420 SKDDSAVAVATGEEY
+420 SKDGSAVATGVEY

-440 KADTVVSIWVEA
+440 KYSSVSANTAVSIWVEA

-479 PQAITPALEDGQ
+479 PQATTPDLEDGQ
-491 PRDGNYSMNETAE
+491 PRDGNYSMNETAA

-564 TTKTNTSGIATVTV
+564 TTKTKTSGIATVTV

-583 TPVSVVISNKTENSI
+583 TPVSVEILNKTENSI

-604 KYSVTVTLSN
+604 KYSVTVTLS
-614 DTIVNNATWESDNS
+614 DGTKVNNATWESDNS

-633 DNEGNV
+633 NNDGNV
-639 TALKAGTAI
+639 TALKAGTATI
-648 IKATYTAGG
+648 TATYTAGG

-664 TITVTDAPVNNGNAG
+664 SITVTDAPVGNGNEG

>member
-27 GGSTPIFWPIGG
+27 GGSTPVFWPIGG

-47 PEIDYDNSYLPEEV
+47 PEIDYDNSV
-61 TYTQDAKSPKLKVK
+61 
-75 LANEDKG
+75 
-82 KWVYKWYKDDLL
+82 
-94 IEGVDSFVCLPDTSA
+94 
-109 AAVGGEFY
+109 
-117 YEVEVFNELS
+117 
-127 EKVSVRSKRV
+127 
-137 KVSVQKAV
+137 
-145 NPTETNAPEIDYD
+145 
-158 NSFLPEEVIYTQD
+158 LPEEVIYTQD
-171 AKSPKLMVQL
+171 AKSPKLEVKL
-181 ANEDKG
+181 TNEDKG

-193 YKDGYLIEGVDSFV
+193 YKDGHLIEGVDTFV
-207 CLPDTSAAAVGGEFY
+207 CLPDTSAAAVGEDFR
-222 YEVEVFNKLSETIS
+222 YEVEVFNKLNEKVS
-236 VKSKKVK
+236 VKSKRVK

-250 NPTET
+250 NPAET

-273 AGDTANAF
+273 AGDTANPF

-298 SVEWFN
+298 SVEWFD
-304 ENGEKVGDD
+304 ENGVNVGKGD
-313 ASYTPVVPA
+313 SYTPDVRANV
-322 TEEGVKIYTYK
+322 EGVKVYRYK

-343 TGVDK
+343 TGADK
-348 IKKAEKEVTITV
+348 IKKAEKEVSITV
-360 KSADMHVD
+360 KPADLPVD

-408 GKKGNVT
+408 GKKGTVT

-420 SKDDSAVAVATGEEY
+420 SENGSAVATGEEY

-440 KADTVVSIWVEA
+440 KYSSVSSDTAVSIWVEA
-452 INDCSAT
+452 INDCSAFDK
-459 ATTEPKIQSSGKIE
+459 ATEPKIQSSGKIE

-479 PQAITPALEDGQ
+479 PQATTPVLEDGQ
-491 PRDGNYSMNETAE
+491 PKDGNYSKDETAA
-504 ALMVRASANGTLS
+504 ALMVKASANGTLS

-526 SITGAEEIP
+526 SITGATAIS

-564 TTKTNTSGIATVTV
+564 TTKTNNSGIATVTV
-578 AEVIA
+578 AKVIA

-598 TTGNTK
+598 TTGNSK
-604 KYSVTVTLSN
+604 KYSVTVTLS
-614 DTIVNNATWESDNS
+614 DGTKVNNATWESNDS

-633 DNEGNV
+633 DNDGNV
-639 TALKAGTAI
+639 TALKAGTATI
-648 IKATYTAGG
+648 TATYTAGG

-664 TITVTDAPVNNGNAG
+664 SITVTDAPVGNGNAG

>member
-47 PEIDYDNSYLPEEV
+47 AEIDYDNSY
-61 TYTQDAKSPKLKVK
+61 
-75 LANEDKG
+75 
-82 KWVYKWYKDDLL
+82 
-94 IEGVDSFVCLPDTSA
+94 
-109 AAVGGEFY
+109 
-117 YEVEVFNELS
+117 
-127 EKVSVRSKRV
+127 
-137 KVSVQKAV
+137 
-145 NPTETNAPEIDYD
+145 
-158 NSFLPEEVIYTQD
+158 LPEEVIYTQD

-222 YEVEVFNKLSETIS
+222 YEVEVFNKLSETVS

-243 VLVQKAV
+243 VSVQKAV
-250 NPTET
+250 NPAET

-261 ISGVSNEGVTYT
+261 ISGVTNEGVTYT
-273 AGDTANAF
+273 AGDTANPF

-291 THLEGDV
+291 TPLEGDV

-322 TEEGVKIYTYK
+322 NVEGVKIYTYK

-343 TGVDK
+343 TGADK

-368 SIYAAPIRIASNGIT
+368 SIYAAPIYIASNGIT

-459 ATTEPKIQSSGKIE
+459 ATTEPKIQLSGKIE

-479 PQAITPALEDGQ
+479 PQATTPAIEDGQ
-491 PRDGNYSMNETAE
+491 PKDGNYSKDETAA
-504 ALMVRASANGTLS
+504 ALMVKASANGTLS

-526 SITGAEEIP
+526 STAGAEVIP

-578 AEVIA
+578 AKVIA
-583 TPVSVVISNKTENSI
+583 TPVSVEISNKTDNSI
-598 TTGNTK
+598 TTGNSK
-604 KYSVTVTLSN
+604 KYSVTVTLS
-614 DTIVNNATWESDNS
+614 DGTKVNNATWESNDS

-633 DNEGNV
+633 DNDGNV
-639 TALKAGTAI
+639 TALKAGTAT

>member
-47 PEIDYDNSYLPEEV
+47 PEIDYDNS
-61 TYTQDAKSPKLKVK
+61 S
-75 LANEDKG
+75 
-82 KWVYKWYKDDLL
+82 
-94 IEGVDSFVCLPDTSA
+94 
-109 AAVGGEFY
+109 
-117 YEVEVFNELS
+117 
-127 EKVSVRSKRV
+127 
-137 KVSVQKAV
+137 
-145 NPTETNAPEIDYD
+145 
-158 NSFLPEEVIYTQD
+158 LPEEVIYIQD

-187 EWVYKW
+187 EWIYKW
-193 YKDGYLIEGVDSFV
+193 YKDGYLIEGVDTFV
-207 CLPDTSAAAVGGEFY
+207 CLPDTSAAAAGGEFY
-222 YEVEVFNKLSETIS
+222 YEVEVFNKLNEKVS
-236 VKSKKVK
+236 VKSKRVK

-250 NPTET
+250 NPAET

-273 AGDTANAF
+273 AGDTANPF

-298 SVEWFN
+298 SVKWFD
-304 ENGEKVGDD
+304 ENGVNVGNGD
-313 ASYTPVVPA
+313 SYTPVVPA
-322 TEEGVKIYTYK
+322 TEDGVKIYRYK
-333 VVVTNSCPDA
+333 VVVINSCSEA
-343 TGVDK
+343 TGADK
-348 IKKAEKEVTITV
+348 IKKAEKEVSITV
-360 KSADMHVD
+360 KPADLPVD
-368 SIYAAPIRIASNGIT
+368 SIFAAPIRIKSNGIT

-398 VSSVVNEDEN
+398 VSSVVTEGEN
-408 GKKGNVT
+408 GKKGIVT

-420 SKDDSAVAVATGEEY
+420 SKDDSAVATGEEY
-435 TPDIS
+435 APDIS
-440 KADTVVSIWVEA
+440 KYSSVSADTAVSIWVEA
-452 INDCSAT
+452 INDCSAI
-459 ATTEPKIQSSGKIE
+459 ATIEPKIQLSGKIE

-479 PQAITPALEDGQ
+479 PQATTPVIEDGQ
-491 PRDGNYSMNETAE
+491 PKDGNYSKDETAA

-517 YQWYKNSEK
+517 YQWYKNSTK
-526 SITGAEEIP
+526 STTGATAIS
-535 GATSDSYVPSTTTEG
+535 GAISDSYVPSTTTEG
-550 VTYYYCVVTNTLNG
+550 VTYYYCVVTNTFNG
-564 TTKTNTSGIATVTV
+564 TTKTNNSGIATVTV
-578 AEVIA
+578 AKVIA

-604 KYSVTVTLSN
+604 KYSVTVTLS
-614 DTIVNNATWESDNS
+614 DGTKVNNATWESDNS

-633 DNEGNV
+633 DNDGNV
-639 TALKAGTAI
+639 TALKAGTATI
-648 IKATYTAGG
+648 TATYTAGG

>member
-47 PEIDYDNSYLPEEV
+47 PEIDYDNS
-61 TYTQDAKSPKLKVK
+61 S
-75 LANEDKG
+75 
-82 KWVYKWYKDDLL
+82 
-94 IEGVDSFVCLPDTSA
+94 
-109 AAVGGEFY
+109 
-117 YEVEVFNELS
+117 
-127 EKVSVRSKRV
+127 
-137 KVSVQKAV
+137 
-145 NPTETNAPEIDYD
+145 
-158 NSFLPEEVIYTQD
+158 LPEEVIYIQD

-193 YKDGYLIEGVDSFV
+193 YKDGYLIEGVDTFV
-207 CLPDTSAAAVGGEFY
+207 CLPDTSAAAAGGEFY
-222 YEVEVFNKLSETIS
+222 YEVEVFNKLSEKVS

-250 NPTET
+250 NPAET

-273 AGDTANAF
+273 AGNTANPF
-281 TVSYSISKDS
+281 KVSYSISKDS

-298 SVEWFN
+298 SVKWFD
-304 ENGEKVGDD
+304 ENGVNVGNGR
-313 ASYTPVVPA
+313 SYTPVVPA
-322 TEEGVKIYTYK
+322 TVEGVKIYRYK

-343 TGVDK
+343 TGADK
-348 IKKAEKEVTITV
+348 IKKAEKEVSITV
-360 KSADMHVD
+360 KPADLPVD
-368 SIYAAPIRIASNGIT
+368 SIYAAPIYIASNGIT

-398 VSSVVNEDEN
+398 VSSVVTEGEN
-408 GKKGNVT
+408 GKKGKVT

-420 SKDDSAVAVATGEEY
+420 SKDGSAVATGVEY

-440 KADTVVSIWVEA
+440 KYSSVSANTAVSIWVEA
-452 INDCSAT
+452 INDCSDK

-479 PQAITPALEDGQ
+479 PQATTPVLEDGQ
-491 PRDGNYSMNETAE
+491 PKDGNYSKDETAA

-517 YQWYKNSEK
+517 YQWYKNSTK
-526 SITGAEEIP
+526 STTGATAIS
-535 GATSDSYVPSTTTEG
+535 GAISDSYVPSTTTVG
-550 VTYYYCVVTNTLNG
+550 VTYYYCKVTNTLNG
-564 TTKTNTSGIATVTV
+564 TTKTNNSGIATVTV
-578 AEVIA
+578 AKVIA

-604 KYSVTVTLSN
+604 KYSVTVTLS
-614 DTIVNNATWESDNS
+614 DGTKVNNATWESDNS

-633 DNEGNV
+633 NNDGNV
-639 TALKAGTAI
+639 TALKAGTATI
-648 IKATYTAGG
+648 TATYTAGG

-664 TITVTDAPVNNGNAG
+664 SITVTDAPVGNGNAG

>member
-47 PEIDYDNSYLPEEV
+47 PEIDYDNSYLP
-61 TYTQDAKSPKLKVK
+61 
-75 LANEDKG
+75 G
-82 KWVYKWYKDDLL
+82 
-94 IEGVDSFVCLPDTSA
+94 
-109 AAVGGEFY
+109 
-117 YEVEVFNELS
+117 
-127 EKVSVRSKRV
+127 
-137 KVSVQKAV
+137 
-145 NPTETNAPEIDYD
+145 
-158 NSFLPEEVIYTQD
+158 EVIYTQD
-171 AKSPKLMVQL
+171 AKSPKLEVKL
-181 ANEDKG
+181 TNEDKG

-193 YKDGYLIEGVDSFV
+193 YKDGHLIEGVDTFV
-207 CLPDTSAAAVGGEFY
+207 CLPDTSAAAVGEDFR
-222 YEVEVFNKLSETIS
+222 YEVEVFNKLNEKVS
-236 VKSKKVK
+236 VKSKRVK

-250 NPTET
+250 NPAET

-261 ISGVSNEGVTYT
+261 ISGVTNEGVTYT
-273 AGDTANAF
+273 AGDTAKPF

-298 SVEWFN
+298 SVKWFD
-304 ENGEKVGDD
+304 ENGVNVGNGD
-313 ASYTPVVPA
+313 SYTPVVPA
-322 TEEGVKIYTYK
+322 TEDGVKIYRYK

-343 TGVDK
+343 TGADK

-360 KSADMHVD
+360 KSADMPVD
-368 SIYAAPIRIASNGIT
+368 SIFAAPIRIESNGIT
-383 GKMEYVAGETASKLT
+383 GKMEYVAGETASNLT
-398 VSSVVNEDEN
+398 VSSVVTEGEN
-408 GKKGNVT
+408 GKKGKVT

-420 SKDDSAVAVATGEEY
+420 SKDGSAVATGVEY

-440 KADTVVSIWVEA
+440 KYSSVSANTAVSIWVEA
-452 INDCSAT
+452 INDCSDK

-479 PQAITPALEDGQ
+479 PQATTPVLEDGQ
-491 PRDGNYSMNETAE
+491 PKDGNYSKDETAA
-504 ALMVRASANGTLS
+504 ALMVKASANGTLS
-517 YQWYKNSEK
+517 YQWYKNSTK
-526 SITGAEEIP
+526 STTGATAIS
-535 GATSDSYVPSTTTEG
+535 GATFDSYVPSTTTEG
-550 VTYYYCVVTNTLNG
+550 VTYYYCKVTNTLNG
-564 TTKTNTSGIATVTV
+564 TTKTNNSGIATVTV
-578 AEVIA
+578 AKVIA

-604 KYSVTVTLSN
+604 KYSVTVTLS
-614 DTIVNNATWESDNS
+614 DGTKVYNATWESDNS

-633 DNEGNV
+633 NNDGNV
-639 TALKAGTAI
+639 TALKAGTATI
-648 IKATYTAGG
+648 TATYTAGG

-664 TITVTDAPVNNGNAG
+664 SITVTDAPVGNGNAG

>member
-47 PEIDYDNSYLPEEV
+47 PEIDYDNSV
-61 TYTQDAKSPKLKVK
+61 
-75 LANEDKG
+75 
-82 KWVYKWYKDDLL
+82 
-94 IEGVDSFVCLPDTSA
+94 
-109 AAVGGEFY
+109 
-117 YEVEVFNELS
+117 
-127 EKVSVRSKRV
+127 
-137 KVSVQKAV
+137 
-145 NPTETNAPEIDYD
+145 
-158 NSFLPEEVIYTQD
+158 LPEEVIYTQD
-171 AKSPKLMVQL
+171 AKSPKLEVKL
-181 ANEDKG
+181 TNEDKG

-193 YKDGYLIEGVDSFV
+193 YKDGHLIEGVDTFV
-207 CLPDTSAAAVGGEFY
+207 CLPDTSAAAVGEDFR
-222 YEVEVFNKLSETIS
+222 YEVEVFNKLNEKVS
-236 VKSKKVK
+236 VKSKRVK

-250 NPTET
+250 NPAET

-273 AGDTANAF
+273 AGDTANPF

-291 THLEGDV
+291 THLKGDV
-298 SVEWFN
+298 SVKWFD
-304 ENGEKVGDD
+304 ENGDNVGDGD
-313 ASYTPVVPA
+313 SYTPDVPA
-322 TEEGVKIYTYK
+322 NVEGVKVYRYK

-343 TGVDK
+343 TGADK
-348 IKKAEKEVTITV
+348 IKKAEKEVSITV
-360 KSADMHVD
+360 KPADLPVD

-408 GKKGNVT
+408 GKKGTVT

-440 KADTVVSIWVEA
+440 KYSSVSADTAVSIWVEA

-459 ATTEPKIQSSGKIE
+459 ATIDPKIQSSGKIE

-504 ALMVRASANGTLS
+504 TLMVRASANGTLS

-633 DNEGNV
+633 DN
-639 TALKAGTAI
+639 
-648 IKATYTAGG
+648 
-657 VEKNDSV
+657 
-664 TITVTDAPVNNGNAG
+664 
-679 ISIDFN
+679 

>member
-27 GGSTPIFWPIGG
+27 GGSTPVFWPIGG

-47 PEIDYDNSYLPEEV
+47 PEIDYDNSV
-61 TYTQDAKSPKLKVK
+61 
-75 LANEDKG
+75 
-82 KWVYKWYKDDLL
+82 
-94 IEGVDSFVCLPDTSA
+94 
-109 AAVGGEFY
+109 
-117 YEVEVFNELS
+117 
-127 EKVSVRSKRV
+127 
-137 KVSVQKAV
+137 
-145 NPTETNAPEIDYD
+145 
-158 NSFLPEEVIYTQD
+158 LPEEVIYTQD
-171 AKSPKLMVQL
+171 AKSPKLEVKL
-181 ANEDKG
+181 TNEDKG

-193 YKDGYLIEGVDSFV
+193 YKDGHLIEGVDTFV
-207 CLPDTSAAAVGGEFY
+207 CLPDTSAAAVGEDFR
-222 YEVEVFNKLSETIS
+222 YEVEVFNKLNEKVS
-236 VKSKKVK
+236 VKSKRVK

-250 NPTET
+250 NPAET

-273 AGDTANAF
+273 AGDTANPF

-298 SVEWFN
+298 SVEWFD
-304 ENGEKVGDD
+304 ENGVNVGKGD
-313 ASYTPVVPA
+313 SYTPDVRANV
-322 TEEGVKIYTYK
+322 EGVKVYRYK

-343 TGVDK
+343 TGADK
-348 IKKAEKEVTITV
+348 IKKAEKEVSITV
-360 KSADMHVD
+360 KPADLPVD

-408 GKKGNVT
+408 GKKGTVT

-420 SKDDSAVAVATGEEY
+420 SENGSAVATGEEY

-440 KADTVVSIWVEA
+440 KYSSVSSDTAVSIWVEA
-452 INDCSAT
+452 INDCSAFDK
-459 ATTEPKIQSSGKIE
+459 ATEPKIQSSGKIE

-479 PQAITPALEDGQ
+479 PQATTPVLEDGQ
-491 PRDGNYSMNETAE
+491 PKDGNYSKDETAA
-504 ALMVRASANGTLS
+504 ALMVKASANGTLS

-526 SITGAEEIP
+526 SITGAEVIP
-535 GATSDSYVPSTTTEG
+535 GATSDSYVPSTTTLG
-550 VTYYYCVVTNTLNG
+550 VTYYYCKVTNTLNG
-564 TTKTNTSGIATVTV
+564 TTKTNNSGIATVTV
-578 AEVIA
+578 AKVIA

-598 TTGNTK
+598 TTGNSK
-604 KYSVTVTLSN
+604 KYSVTVTLS
-614 DTIVNNATWESDNS
+614 DGTKVNNATWESNDS

-633 DNEGNV
+633 DNDGNV
-639 TALKAGTAI
+639 TALKAGTATI
-648 IKATYTAGG
+648 TATYTAGG

-664 TITVTDAPVNNGNAG
+664 SITVTDAPVGNGNAG

>member
-27 GGSTPIFWPIGG
+27 GGSTPVFWPIGG

-47 PEIDYDNSYLPEEV
+47 PEIDYDNSV
-61 TYTQDAKSPKLKVK
+61 
-75 LANEDKG
+75 
-82 KWVYKWYKDDLL
+82 
-94 IEGVDSFVCLPDTSA
+94 
-109 AAVGGEFY
+109 
-117 YEVEVFNELS
+117 
-127 EKVSVRSKRV
+127 
-137 KVSVQKAV
+137 
-145 NPTETNAPEIDYD
+145 
-158 NSFLPEEVIYTQD
+158 LPEEVIYTQD
-171 AKSPKLMVQL
+171 AKSPKLEVKL
-181 ANEDKG
+181 TNEDKG

-193 YKDGYLIEGVDSFV
+193 YKDGHLIEGVDTFV
-207 CLPDTSAAAVGGEFY
+207 CLPDTSAAAVGEDFR
-222 YEVEVFNKLSETIS
+222 YEVEVFNKLNEKVS
-236 VKSKKVK
+236 VKSKRVK

-250 NPTET
+250 NPAET

-273 AGDTANAF
+273 AGDTANPF

-298 SVEWFN
+298 SVEWFD
-304 ENGEKVGDD
+304 ENGVNVGKGD
-313 ASYTPVVPA
+313 SYTPDVRANV
-322 TEEGVKIYTYK
+322 EGVKVYRYK

-343 TGVDK
+343 TGADK
-348 IKKAEKEVTITV
+348 IKKAEKEVSITV
-360 KSADMHVD
+360 KPADLPVD

-408 GKKGNVT
+408 GKKGKVT

-420 SKDDSAVAVATGEEY
+420 SKDGSAVATGVEY

-440 KADTVVSIWVEA
+440 KYSSVSANTAVSIWVEA
-452 INDCSAT
+452 INDCSDK

-479 PQAITPALEDGQ
+479 PQATTPVLEDGQ
-491 PRDGNYSMNETAE
+491 PKDGNYSKDETAA

-517 YQWYKNSEK
+517 YQWYKNSTK
-526 SITGAEEIP
+526 STTGATAIS
-535 GATSDSYVPSTTTEG
+535 GAISDSYVPSTTTVG
-550 VTYYYCVVTNTLNG
+550 VTYYYCKVTNTLNG
-564 TTKTNTSGIATVTV
+564 TTKTNNSGIATVTV
-578 AEVIA
+578 AKVIA

-604 KYSVTVTLSN
+604 KYSVTVTLS
-614 DTIVNNATWESDNS
+614 DGTKVNNATWESDNS

-633 DNEGNV
+633 NNDGNV
-639 TALKAGTAI
+639 TALKAGTATI
-648 IKATYTAGG
+648 TATYTAGG

-664 TITVTDAPVNNGNAG
+664 SITVTDAPVNNGNAG

>member
-27 GGSTPIFWPIGG
+27 GGSTPVFWPIGG

-47 PEIDYDNSYLPEEV
+47 PEIDYDNSV
-61 TYTQDAKSPKLKVK
+61 
-75 LANEDKG
+75 
-82 KWVYKWYKDDLL
+82 
-94 IEGVDSFVCLPDTSA
+94 
-109 AAVGGEFY
+109 
-117 YEVEVFNELS
+117 
-127 EKVSVRSKRV
+127 
-137 KVSVQKAV
+137 
-145 NPTETNAPEIDYD
+145 
-158 NSFLPEEVIYTQD
+158 LPEEVIYTQD
-171 AKSPKLMVQL
+171 AKSPKLEVKL
-181 ANEDKG
+181 TNEDKG

-193 YKDGYLIEGVDSFV
+193 YKDGHLIEGVDTFV
-207 CLPDTSAAAVGGEFY
+207 CLPDTSAAAVGEDFR
-222 YEVEVFNKLSETIS
+222 YEVEVFNKLNEKVF
-236 VKSKKVK
+236 VKSKRVK

-250 NPTET
+250 NPAET

-273 AGDTANAF
+273 AGDTAKPF

-298 SVEWFN
+298 SVKWFD
-304 ENGEKVGDD
+304 ENGVNVGNGD
-313 ASYTPVVPA
+313 SYTPVVPA
-322 TEEGVKIYTYK
+322 TEDGVKIYRYK
-333 VVVTNSCPDA
+333 VVVINSCSEA
-343 TGVDK
+343 TGADK
-348 IKKAEKEVTITV
+348 IKKAEKEVSITV
-360 KSADMHVD
+360 KPADLPVD
-368 SIYAAPIRIASNGIT
+368 SIFAAPIRIKSNGIT

-398 VSSVVNEDEN
+398 VSSVVTEGEN
-408 GKKGNVT
+408 GKKGIVT

-420 SKDDSAVAVATGEEY
+420 SKDDSAVATGEEY

-479 PQAITPALEDGQ
+479 PQATTPDLEDGQ
-491 PRDGNYSMNETAE
+491 PRDGNYSMNETAA
-504 ALMVRASANGTLS
+504 ALMVKASANGTLS

-526 SITGAEEIP
+526 SITGATAIS
-535 GATSDSYVPSTTTEG
+535 GATSDSYIPSTTTEG

-564 TTKTNTSGIATVTV
+564 TTKTKTSDIATVTV

-583 TPVSVVISNKTENSI
+583 TPVSVEILNKTDNSI
-598 TTGNTK
+598 TTGNSK
-604 KYSVTVTLSN
+604 KYSVTVTLS
-614 DTIVNNATWESDNS
+614 DGTKVNNATWESDNS

-633 DNEGNV
+633 NNDGNV
-639 TALKAGTAI
+639 TALKAGTATI
-648 IKATYTAGG
+648 TATYTAGD

-664 TITVTDAPVNNGNAG
+664 SITVTDAPVGNGNAG

>member
-14 SIGLAFTGCKIDD
+14 SISLAFTGCKIDD

-47 PEIDYDNSYLPEEV
+47 PEIDYDNSV
-61 TYTQDAKSPKLKVK
+61 
-75 LANEDKG
+75 
-82 KWVYKWYKDDLL
+82 
-94 IEGVDSFVCLPDTSA
+94 
-109 AAVGGEFY
+109 
-117 YEVEVFNELS
+117 
-127 EKVSVRSKRV
+127 
-137 KVSVQKAV
+137 
-145 NPTETNAPEIDYD
+145 
-158 NSFLPEEVIYTQD
+158 LPEEVIYTQD
-171 AKSPKLMVQL
+171 AKSPKLEVKL
-181 ANEDKG
+181 TNEDKG

-193 YKDGYLIEGVDSFV
+193 YKDGHLIEGVDTFV
-207 CLPDTSAAAVGGEFY
+207 CLPDTSAAAVGEDFR
-222 YEVEVFNKLSETIS
+222 YEVEVFNKLNEKVF
-236 VKSKKVK
+236 VKSKRVK

-250 NPTET
+250 NPAET

-273 AGDTANAF
+273 AGGTANAF

-291 THLEGDV
+291 THLKGDV
-298 SVEWFN
+298 SVKWFD
-304 ENGEKVGDD
+304 ENGDNVGDGD
-313 ASYTPVVPA
+313 SYTPDVPA
-322 TEEGVKIYTYK
+322 NVEGVKVYRYK

-343 TGVDK
+343 TGADK
-348 IKKAEKEVTITV
+348 IKKAEKEVSITV
-360 KSADMHVD
+360 KPADLPVD

-398 VSSVVNEDEN
+398 VSSVVNEDKN

-479 PQAITPALEDGQ
+479 PQATTPDLEDGQ
-491 PRDGNYSMNETAE
+491 PRDGNYSMNEIAA

-517 YQWYKNSEK
+517 YQWYKNSTK
-526 SITGAEEIP
+526 STTGATAIS
-535 GATSDSYVPSTTTEG
+535 GATSDSYVPSTTTVG
-550 VTYYYCVVTNTLNG
+550 VTYYYCKVTNTFNG
-564 TTKTNTSGIATVTV
+564 TTKTNNSGIATVTV
-578 AEVIA
+578 AKVIA
-583 TPVSVVISNKTENSI
+583 TPVSVEISNKTDNSI
-598 TTGNTK
+598 TTGNSK
-604 KYSVTVTLSN
+604 KYSVTVTLS
-614 DTIVNNATWESDNS
+614 DGTKVNNATWESDNS

-633 DNEGNV
+633 DNNGNV
-639 TALKAGTAI
+639 TALKAGTATI
-648 IKATYTAGG
+648 TATYTAGD

-664 TITVTDAPVNNGNAG
+664 SITVTDAPVGNGNAG

>member
-47 PEIDYDNSYLPEEV
+47 PEIDYDNSV
-61 TYTQDAKSPKLKVK
+61 
-75 LANEDKG
+75 
-82 KWVYKWYKDDLL
+82 
-94 IEGVDSFVCLPDTSA
+94 
-109 AAVGGEFY
+109 
-117 YEVEVFNELS
+117 
-127 EKVSVRSKRV
+127 
-137 KVSVQKAV
+137 
-145 NPTETNAPEIDYD
+145 
-158 NSFLPEEVIYTQD
+158 LPEEVIYTQD
-171 AKSPKLMVQL
+171 AKSPKLEVKL
-181 ANEDKG
+181 TNEDKG

-193 YKDGYLIEGVDSFV
+193 YKDGHLIEGVDTFV
-207 CLPDTSAAAVGGEFY
+207 CLPDTSAAAVGEDFR
-222 YEVEVFNKLSETIS
+222 YEVEVFNKLNEKVF
-236 VKSKKVK
+236 VKSKRVK

-250 NPTET
+250 NPAET

-273 AGDTANAF
+273 AGDTANPF
-281 TVSYSISKDS
+281 TVSYSISEDS
-291 THLEGDV
+291 THLKGDV

-343 TGVDK
+343 TGADK

-360 KSADMHVD
+360 KSADMPVG
-368 SIYAAPIRIASNGIT
+368 SIFAAPIRIESNGIT
-383 GKMEYVAGETASKLT
+383 GKMEYVAGETASNLT
-398 VSSVVNEDEN
+398 VSSVVTEGEN
-408 GKKGNVT
+408 GKKGKVT

-420 SKDDSAVAVATGEEY
+420 SKDGSAVATGVEY

-440 KADTVVSIWVEA
+440 KYSSVSANTAVSIWVEA
-452 INDCSAT
+452 INDCSDK

-479 PQAITPALEDGQ
+479 PQATTPVLEDGQ
-491 PRDGNYSMNETAE
+491 PKDGNYSKDETAA

-517 YQWYKNSEK
+517 YQWYKNSTK
-526 SITGAEEIP
+526 STTGATAIS
-535 GATSDSYVPSTTTEG
+535 GAISDSYVPSTTTVG
-550 VTYYYCVVTNTLNG
+550 VTYYYCKVTNTLNG
-564 TTKTNTSGIATVTV
+564 TTKTNNSGIATVTV
-578 AEVIA
+578 AKVIA

-604 KYSVTVTLSN
+604 KYSVTVTLS
-614 DTIVNNATWESDNS
+614 DGTKVNNATWESDNS

-633 DNEGNV
+633 NNDGNV
-639 TALKAGTAI
+639 TALKAGTATI
-648 IKATYTAGG
+648 TATYTAGG

-664 TITVTDAPVNNGNAG
+664 SVTVTDAPVGNGNAG

>member
-14 SIGLAFTGCKIDD
+14 SISLAFTGCKIDD

-47 PEIDYDNSYLPEEV
+47 PEIDYDNSV
-61 TYTQDAKSPKLKVK
+61 
-75 LANEDKG
+75 
-82 KWVYKWYKDDLL
+82 
-94 IEGVDSFVCLPDTSA
+94 
-109 AAVGGEFY
+109 
-117 YEVEVFNELS
+117 
-127 EKVSVRSKRV
+127 
-137 KVSVQKAV
+137 
-145 NPTETNAPEIDYD
+145 
-158 NSFLPEEVIYTQD
+158 LPEEVIYTQD
-171 AKSPKLMVQL
+171 AKSPKLEVKL
-181 ANEDKG
+181 TNEDKG

-193 YKDGYLIEGVDSFV
+193 YKDGHLIEGVDTFV
-207 CLPDTSAAAVGGEFY
+207 CLPDTSAAAVGEDFR
-222 YEVEVFNKLSETIS
+222 YEVEVFNKLNEKVF
-236 VKSKKVK
+236 VKSKRVK

-250 NPTET
+250 NPAET

-273 AGDTANAF
+273 AGDTAKPF

-291 THLEGDV
+291 THLKGDV
-298 SVEWFN
+298 SVKWFD
-304 ENGEKVGDD
+304 ENGVNVGNGD
-313 ASYTPVVPA
+313 SYTPVVPA
-322 TEEGVKIYTYK
+322 TEDGVKIYRYK

-343 TGVDK
+343 TGADK
-348 IKKAEKEVTITV
+348 IKKAEKEVSITV
-360 KSADMHVD
+360 KPADLPVD

-398 VSSVVNEDEN
+398 VSSVVTEGEN
-408 GKKGNVT
+408 GKKGKVT

-420 SKDDSAVAVATGEEY
+420 SKDGSAVATGVEY

-440 KADTVVSIWVEA
+440 KYSSVSANTAVSIWVEA
-452 INDCSAT
+452 INDCSDK

-479 PQAITPALEDGQ
+479 PQATTPVLEDGQ
-491 PRDGNYSMNETAE
+491 PKDGNYSKDETAA

-517 YQWYKNSEK
+517 YQWYKNSTK
-526 SITGAEEIP
+526 STTGATAIS
-535 GATSDSYVPSTTTEG
+535 GAISDSYVPSTTTVG
-550 VTYYYCVVTNTLNG
+550 VTYYYCKVTNTLNG
-564 TTKTNTSGIATVTV
+564 TTKTNNSGIATVTV
-578 AEVIA
+578 AKVIA

-604 KYSVTVTLSN
+604 KYSVTVTLS
-614 DTIVNNATWESDNS
+614 DGTKVNNATWESDNS

-633 DNEGNV
+633 NNDGNV
-639 TALKAGTAI
+639 TALKAGTATI
-648 IKATYTAGG
+648 TATYTAGG

-664 TITVTDAPVNNGNAG
+664 SITVTDAPVGNGNAG

>member
-27 GGSTPIFWPIGG
+27 GGSTPVFWPIGG

-47 PEIDYDNSYLPEEV
+47 AEIDYDNSY
-61 TYTQDAKSPKLKVK
+61 
-75 LANEDKG
+75 
-82 KWVYKWYKDDLL
+82 
-94 IEGVDSFVCLPDTSA
+94 
-109 AAVGGEFY
+109 
-117 YEVEVFNELS
+117 
-127 EKVSVRSKRV
+127 
-137 KVSVQKAV
+137 
-145 NPTETNAPEIDYD
+145 
-158 NSFLPEEVIYTQD
+158 LPEEVIYTQD

-207 CLPDTSAAAVGGEFY
+207 CLPDTSAAAAGGEFY
-222 YEVEVFNKLSETIS
+222 YEVEVFNKLSETVS

-243 VLVQKAV
+243 VSVQKAV

-261 ISGVSNEGVTYT
+261 ISGVTNEGVTYT

-298 SVEWFN
+298 SIEWFD
-304 ENGEKVGDD
+304 EKGEKVGDD

-343 TGVDK
+343 TGADK
-348 IKKAEKEVTITV
+348 IKKAEKEVTIIV
-360 KSADMHVD
+360 KSADMPVD

-398 VSSVVNEDEN
+398 VSSVVNEDKN

-420 SKDDSAVAVATGEEY
+420 SENGSAVATGVEY

-440 KADTVVSIWVEA
+440 KYSSVSAATAVSIWVEA

-479 PQAITPALEDGQ
+479 PQATTPDLEDGQ
-491 PRDGNYSMNETAE
+491 PRDGNYSMNETAA

-639 TALKAGTAI
+639 TALKAGTATI
-648 IKATYTAGG
+648 TATYTAGG

>member
-47 PEIDYDNSYLPEEV
+47 AEIDYDNSY
-61 TYTQDAKSPKLKVK
+61 
-75 LANEDKG
+75 
-82 KWVYKWYKDDLL
+82 
-94 IEGVDSFVCLPDTSA
+94 
-109 AAVGGEFY
+109 
-117 YEVEVFNELS
+117 
-127 EKVSVRSKRV
+127 
-137 KVSVQKAV
+137 
-145 NPTETNAPEIDYD
+145 
-158 NSFLPEEVIYTQD
+158 LPEEVIYTQD

-222 YEVEVFNKLSETIS
+222 YEVEVFNKLSETVS

-243 VLVQKAV
+243 VSVQKAV

-261 ISGVSNEGVTYT
+261 ISGVTNEGVTYT

-298 SVEWFN
+298 SIEWFD
-304 ENGEKVGDD
+304 EKGEKVGDD

-343 TGVDK
+343 TGADK
-348 IKKAEKEVTITV
+348 IKKAEKEVSITV
-360 KSADMHVD
+360 KPADMPVD
-368 SIYAAPIRIASNGIT
+368 SIFAAPIRIESNGIT
-383 GKMEYVAGETASKLT
+383 GKMKYVAGETASKLT

-408 GKKGNVT
+408 GKKGTVT

-420 SKDDSAVAVATGEEY
+420 SENGSAVATGEEY

-440 KADTVVSIWVEA
+440 KYSSVSSDTAVSIWVEA
-452 INDCSAT
+452 INDCSAFDK
-459 ATTEPKIQSSGKIE
+459 ATEPKIQSSGKIE

-479 PQAITPALEDGQ
+479 PQATTPVLEDGQ
-491 PRDGNYSMNETAE
+491 PKDGNYSKDETAA

-517 YQWYKNSEK
+517 YQWYKNSTK
-526 SITGAEEIP
+526 STTGATAIS
-535 GATSDSYVPSTTTEG
+535 GATFDSYVPSTTTEG

-564 TTKTNTSGIATVTV
+564 TTKTYNSGIATVTV
-578 AEVIA
+578 AKVIA

-614 DTIVNNATWESDNS
+614 GTIVNNATWESDNS

-633 DNEGNV
+633 NNDGNV
-639 TALKAGTAI
+639 TALKAGTATI
-648 IKATYTAGG
+648 TATYTAGG

-664 TITVTDAPVNNGNAG
+664 SITVTDASVGNGNAG